1 MKILPLNAAETD
13 ALREKLHEA
22 KTPYVVRFQEMVLL
36 SRKLENE
43 RDEAI
48 NGMSKLKALYE
59 RMDPKGFFAKKIEM
73 ILNQ

>member
-1 MKILPLNAAETD
+1 VKILPLYAAETD

-48 NGMSKLKALYE
+48 NGKSKLKGIYMSAWTQRDSSQKRL
-59 RMDPKGFFAKKIEM
+59 R
-73 ILNQ
+73 